1 MSLKTYTPMVEA
13 AVLCGI
19 AFVCHLIIFPFVASS
34 ANFMY
39 TIPFLYGFFSAC
51 TLVIIFILIRI
62 KQKNIDSVGN
72 TFMLLTCIKMVVA
85 YVLLHPILNTS
96 HNNLS
101 TEKANFFLIFATL
114 LVIETSVA
122 IRMLNKP

>member
-1 MSLKTYTPMVEA
+1 MVEA
-13 AVLCGI
+13 AVLSLI

-34 ANFMY
+34 TNFMY
-39 TIPFLYGFFSAC
+39 AIPFLYGFFSAC
-51 TLVIIFILIRI
+51 ALVIIFILIRI

-96 HNNLS
+96 HNNLNA
-101 TEKANFFLIFATL
+101 EKANFFLIFATL
-114 LVIETSVA
+114 LVIETIVA